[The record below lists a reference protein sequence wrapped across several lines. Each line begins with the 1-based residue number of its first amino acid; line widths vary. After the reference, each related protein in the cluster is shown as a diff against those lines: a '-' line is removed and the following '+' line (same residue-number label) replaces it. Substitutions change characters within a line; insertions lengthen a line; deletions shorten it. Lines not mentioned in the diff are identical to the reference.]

1 MTAGNSTSI
10 DEAEY
15 KTTTNLPGAESY
27 KTARINFDY
36 STYF

>member
-15 KTTTNLPGAESY
+15 IKLLQISPGPNHIKQLE
-27 KTARINFDY
+27 
-36 STYF
+36 